1 MTIFFATVFPLLS
14 VSLKY
19 EFITSL
25 FFSVGVPS
33 LANVYLF
40 SFISVFVPSS
50 FVIFPTGTQTNWLP
64 AVAVGFP
71 SLSTVASS
79 ITIPLSTV
87 VASPVTLNP
96 AGITI
101 LFPFS
106 STISVFLSVLSGFSF
121 FIACF
126 TSCGK

>member
-1 MTIFFATVFPLLS
+1 MYLFKFISTV
-14 VSLKY
+14 
-19 EFITSL
+19 
-25 FFSVGVPS
+25 VPS
-33 LANVYLF
+33 A
-40 SFISVFVPSS
+40 

-87 VASPVTLNP
+87 VASPVILNP

-101 LFPFS
+101 LFSFA
-106 STISVFLSVLSGFSF
+106 STNSIFFSVLSTFSF
-121 FIACF
+121 DCSTVLLLFF
-126 TSCGK
+126 LGK